1 VVLWVLVV
9 IARPYTWWR
18 AGLVVAMGVGFTLV
32 LTVPF
37 LQEFFQLRL
46 VGYQAPWV
54 GAGIAAAACALL
66 EVTWRIV
73 DHSDHTPR

>member
-1 VVLWVLVV
+1 
-9 IARPYTWWR
+9 
-18 AGLVVAMGVGFTLV
+18 MGVGFTLV

-37 LQEFFQLRL
+37 LQEFFQLQL

-54 GAGIAAAACALL
+54 GAAIAAAACVLL

-73 DHSDHTPR
+73 DHRNGSRQPELPLPR